1 MRPTETA
8 YRPQGQPAPVR
19 PAGPGL
25 RPAVH
30 VPRGADEHAEDAH
43 PLPARSL
50 LGAGLAARLAGA
62 LLRGR
67 ERYLLRVVVQRALEA
82 EEHQQEEGGHQ
93 EDHLDVWRRR
103 LGL

>member
-50 LGAGLAARLAGA
+50 LGAGLAARLALVAGA
-62 LLRGR
+62 LALLWATVLWALR
-67 ERYLLRVVVQRALEA
+67 
-82 EEHQQEEGGHQ
+82 
-93 EDHLDVWRRR
+93 
-103 LGL
+103 

>member
-8 YRPQGQPAPVR
+8 FRPQGQPAPVR

-25 RPAVH
+25 RPAVR

-50 LGAGLAARLAGA
+50 LGAGLAARLAVVTGA
-62 LLRGR
+62 LALLWTTVLWALR
-67 ERYLLRVVVQRALEA
+67 
-82 EEHQQEEGGHQ
+82 
-93 EDHLDVWRRR
+93 
-103 LGL
+103 

>member
-30 VPRGADEHAEDAH
+30 VPRGADEHAEAAH

-50 LGAGLAARLAGA
+50 LGAGLAARLAVVTGA
-62 LLRGR
+62 LA
-67 ERYLLRVVVQRALEA
+67 LLWTTVLWALK
-82 EEHQQEEGGHQ
+82 
-93 EDHLDVWRRR
+93 
-103 LGL
+103 

>member
-50 LGAGLAARLAGA
+50 LGAGLAARLAVVTGA
-62 LLRGR
+62 LVLLWTTELWALR
-67 ERYLLRVVVQRALEA
+67 
-82 EEHQQEEGGHQ
+82 
-93 EDHLDVWRRR
+93 
-103 LGL
+103 

>member
-30 VPRGADEHAEDAH
+30 VPRGADEHAEDAEDAH

-50 LGAGLAARLAGA
+50 LGAGLAARLALVACALA
-62 LLRGR
+62 LLWATV
-67 ERYLLRVVVQRALEA
+67 LWALR
-82 EEHQQEEGGHQ
+82 
-93 EDHLDVWRRR
+93 
-103 LGL
+103 

>member
-30 VPRGADEHAEDAH
+30 VPRGADEHAEAAH

-50 LGAGLAARLAGA
+50 LGAGLAARLALVACALA
-62 LLRGR
+62 LLWATV
-67 ERYLLRVVVQRALEA
+67 LWALR
-82 EEHQQEEGGHQ
+82 
-93 EDHLDVWRRR
+93 
-103 LGL
+103 